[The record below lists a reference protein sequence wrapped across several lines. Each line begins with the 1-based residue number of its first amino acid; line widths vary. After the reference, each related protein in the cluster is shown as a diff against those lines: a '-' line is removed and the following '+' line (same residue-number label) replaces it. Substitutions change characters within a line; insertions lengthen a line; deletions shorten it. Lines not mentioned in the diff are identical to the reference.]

1 MAEPYTLGEIL
12 PWILLGLL
20 LLAGIIF
27 LVWYLRKRKKNQPLF
42 ARKPKPKLPPYQEA
56 IQRLEEVRLAR
67 LWQAGKLKAYHTAI
81 TDIMR
86 NYFARRFLFDARE
99 MTTGE
104 IMHNLGKETVNED
117 ALAKARSA
125 FELAD
130 LVKFARL
137 KPSPLENDT
146 SLNYCLDF
154 INETK
159 VVPQEEPVQTQGD
172 EAQAE
177 NKGQTEEK
185 SQPENKEEK

>member
-1 MAEPYTLGEIL
+1 
-12 PWILLGLL
+12 
-20 LLAGIIF
+20 
-27 LVWYLRKRKKNQPLF
+27 
-42 ARKPKPKLPPYQEA
+42 
-56 IQRLEEVRLAR
+56 
-67 LWQAGKLKAYHTAI
+67 
-81 TDIMR
+81 MR

-104 IMHNLGKETVNED
+104 IMRNLEKEAVNKE

-137 KPSPLENDT
+137 RPSPLENDT

-154 INETK
+154 VNETK
-159 VVPQEEPVQTQGD
+159 VVPQEEPAHTQGD

-185 SQPENKEEK
+185 AQSENKEEK